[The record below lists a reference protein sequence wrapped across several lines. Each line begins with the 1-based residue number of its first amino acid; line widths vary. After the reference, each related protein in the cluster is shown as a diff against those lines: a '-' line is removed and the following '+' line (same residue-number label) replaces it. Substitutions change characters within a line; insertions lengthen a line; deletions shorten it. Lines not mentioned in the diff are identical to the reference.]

1 MSIHDKHKED
11 KMELSIV
18 EHLAN
23 NGWLEGTSHDYDKYL
38 ALYSEDL
45 LSFIKTTQP
54 QAYEKMAK
62 REGDKTDEV
71 LLKHVAKELNKSGSL
86 HFLRNEVKY
95 IGSKFGSVAN

>member
-23 NGWLEGTSHDYDKYL
+23 NGWLEVTSHGYDKDL